1 MNIKMNGEARSVPD
15 GSTVQS
21 LLAELALEPQSV
33 VVERNGDILARDAFG
48 HCILV
53 EGDALDVLRFVGG
66 G

>member
-15 GSTVQS
+15 GSTVQF

-48 HCILV
+48 DCILV